1 MGVNKN
7 YVNKII
13 IYLLMIVK
21 YKVGFFF
28 EGWNYNLRYIVY
40 ILYSL
45 YIGYEK
51 V

>member
-21 YKVGFFF
+21 YKVFF
-28 EGWNYNLRYIVY
+28 GGMKL
-40 ILYSL
+40 
-45 YIGYEK
+45 
-51 V
+51 

>member
-21 YKVGFFF
+21 YKDFF
-28 EGWNYNLRYIVY
+28 GGMKL
-40 ILYSL
+40 
-45 YIGYEK
+45 
-51 V
+51 